1 MRTRSLFPYAGGKFY
16 LMNEIRELFEKSG
29 RRTAVDVFGGSGKF
43 LLNVDAGSKVYND
56 IDSRLVNLFKVAK
69 ERPDELAKWF
79 KYPLHSRELFN
90 EFKSTEEEGDEV
102 SSAAKTLYLHYTS
115 FAAKGETFGYGA
127 KPRGS
132 TVVKMENALDR
143 LSELHEEVRLW
154 TIEHLDFREL
164 MKRYDCEEAFF
175 YLDPPYFGKR
185 FYRHNFTEKDFDD
198 LAGILPGLKGKY
210 LLNIN
215 KNEFILDRFGA
226 PGREMEFKS
235 FCDNARGGG
244 KRGSRTELFYWN

>member
-1 MRTRSLFPYAGGKFY
+1 MRTKSLFPYAGGKFY
-16 LMNEIRELFEKSG
+16 LMNEIREVFEKSG
-29 RRTAVDVFGGSGKF
+29 RHVAVDVFGGSGKF
-43 LLNVDAGSKVYND
+43 LLNVEARNKVYND

-69 ERPDELAKWF
+69 ERPDELAAWF
-79 KYPLHSRELFN
+79 RYPLHSRELFN
-90 EFKSTEEEGDEV
+90 AFKSTEEEGDEV
-102 SSAAKTLYLHYTS
+102 SSAAKTLYLYYTS

-132 TVVKMENALDR
+132 TVVKIENALER

-164 MKRYDCEEAFF
+164 MKRYDSEDTFF
-175 YLDPPYFGKR
+175 YLDPPYFGKK
-185 FYRHNFTEKDFDD
+185 FYRYNFTEKDVED
-198 LAGILPGLKGKY
+198 LAALLHALRGKY

-215 KNEFILDRFGA
+215 KNEFILSKFGE
-226 PGREMEFKS
+226 PSKECNFKS
-235 FCDNARGGG
+235 FCDNARASG